1 MQPITFDIWLNAFL
15 AIFAIVNPLGNMA
28 LFAEFTEGLSARD
41 RIRVFNIAA
50 GTGVATLLVMSLAGS
65 WIMTAIFQIGINEF
79 RIAGGII
86 LTVLAVRYIVFPP
99 VRETQQHHT
108 PDSIV
113 QMGVVPMAVPL
124 LVGPGSIVTGI
135 LVLDRDGAVVSITAT
150 IAVFVVCWVLLQI
163 SPVIN
168 RFLGTVG
175 RLIIGR
181 ILWIFIGAIGVSFL
195 TGGISAVF
203 LSGG

>member
-1 MQPITFDIWLNAFL
+1 MNGEVWLNAFL
-15 AIFAIVNPLGNMA
+15 ALFAIVNPLGNMA
-28 LFAEFTEGLSARD
+28 LFAEFTEELDSRSRF
-41 RIRVFNIAA
+41 RIFNIAA
-50 GTGVATLLVMSLAGS
+50 GTGVLTLLVMSLAGS
-65 WIMTAIFQIGINEF
+65 WIMTTIFQIGIDEF
-79 RIAGGII
+79 RIAGGVI

-99 VRETQQHHT
+99 PKQTVQHHT
-108 PDSIV
+108 ADSIL

-135 LVLDRDGAVVSITAT
+135 LVLDRDGVMVSVTAT
-150 IAVFVVCWVLLQI
+150 VAVFAVCWVLLQV
-163 SPVIN
+163 SPLIN

-195 TGGISAVF
+195 TNGIKAVF
-203 LSGG
+203 SLV